1 MQDPKEIKNLE
12 AFLGGAYTAWQA
24 VELAETLLRENG
36 FVRLSERDRWEL
48 KKNGKYYVT
57 RGGSALI
64 AFTTGDG
71 EGFKIVASH
80 TDSPC
85 FKLKENAV
93 LSDERYTRL
102 NAEPYG
108 GGLNYTFF
116 DRPLKLAGR
125 AVYEEAE
132 KLVCKNFASD
142 FQVVIPSLAIHM
154 NREANEK
161 FAPDPQ
167 TELPLLGLG
176 RQDLQKLLGNPVSAD
191 IFAVCAE
198 KPFSC
203 GAENELLC
211 APRID
216 NLTSVYASLGAIL
229 SPTAGKCV
237 IACLDSEE
245 IGSRTRQGAG
255 SGLLASV
262 LKRISRAL
270 GKTEEEH
277 ERELSTSLL
286 LSMDNA
292 HATHPNHPE
301 KHDPTNRTELGGG
314 VVIKGHAGGAYTTDA
329 VTSALVKKIFDRAGV
344 KRQYFYN
351 RSDMRSGSTLGA
363 ISLGQVSVP
372 SVDIG
377 IAQLAMHSAVETIAK
392 SDYLEAVR
400 ALQAFFA
407 SSVQISDDGITVG

>member
-12 AFLGGAYTAWQA
+12 AFLGEAYTAWQA
-24 VELAETLLRENG
+24 VELAEALLRKNG
-36 FVRLSERDRWEL
+36 FVRLAEHEPWELERD
-48 KKNGKYYVT
+48 GKYYVT

-64 AFTTGDG
+64 AFTAG
-71 EGFKIVASH
+71 EGEGYKIVASH

-85 FKLKENAV
+85 FKLKENAA
-93 LSDERYTRL
+93 LSDERCTRL

-125 AVYEEAE
+125 AVYEDGDR
-132 KLVCKNFASD
+132 LVAKNFASD
-142 FQVVIPSLAIHM
+142 FHVVIPSLAIHM

-161 FAPDPQ
+161 FAPNPQ

-176 RQDLQKLLGNPVSAD
+176 KQDFNKLLNDPVSAD

-211 APRID
+211 SPRID
-216 NLTSVYASLGAIL
+216 NLTSVYASLSAIL
-229 SPTAGKCV
+229 SPSSGKCV
-237 IACLDSEE
+237 LACLDSEE

-255 SGLLASV
+255 SGFLASV

-277 ERELSTSLL
+277 ERELCTSLL

-344 KRQYFYN
+344 KRQSFYN

-400 ALQAFFA
+400 ALQSFFA
-407 SSVQISDDGITVG
+407 SKIQITEESVTVE

>member
-1 MQDPKEIKNLE
+1 MRDNKQLKELQ
-12 AFLGGAYTAWQA
+12 AFLGDAYTAWQA
-24 VELAETLLRENG
+24 VEAAETLLQKNG
-36 FVRLSERDRWEL
+36 FTRLAESERWEL
-48 KKNGKYYVT
+48 KKDGKYYVT
-57 RGGSALI
+57 RGGSALV

-71 EGFKIVASH
+71 EGYKIVASH

-85 FKLKENAV
+85 FKLKENAA

-102 NAEPYG
+102 NTEPYG
-108 GGLNYTFF
+108 GALNYTFF

-125 AVYEEAE
+125 AVYEDGDG
-132 KLVCKNFASD
+132 LVAKNFVSD
-142 FQVVIPSLAIHM
+142 FNVVIPSLAIHM
-154 NREANEK
+154 NRDANDK

-176 RQDLQKLLGNPVSAD
+176 KHDLEKLLGNPVSTD
-191 IFAVCAE
+191 IFAVCAQT
-198 KPFSC
+198 PFSC
-203 GAENELLC
+203 GAEDELLC
-211 APRID
+211 SPRLD
-216 NLTSVYASLGAIL
+216 NLTSVYASLSAIL
-229 SPTAGKCV
+229 SPTSGKCV
-237 IACLDSEE
+237 AACLDSEE

-255 SGLLASV
+255 SNFLASV
-262 LKRISRAL
+262 LKRISLAL

-277 ERELSTSLL
+277 ERELCASFL

-292 HATHPNHPE
+292 HAAHPNHPE
-301 KHDPTNRTELGGG
+301 KHDPTNRTALGNG

-329 VTSALVKKIFDRAGV
+329 LTSAAVKKIFDRAGV
-344 KRQYFYN
+344 KHQSFYN

-392 SDYLEAVR
+392 SDYLEAIN

-407 SSVQISDDGITVG
+407 SSVQIKDETVILK